1 VSLDFQFN
9 LSKQVKDIE
18 ERIFYRFA
26 RDARSVRADQ
36 YRRFECTDSRSR
48 TNFHLRIAR

>member
-9 LSKQVKDIE
+9 LSKQEKDIE

-36 YRRFECTDSRSR
+36 YRRFTDSRGG